1 MPVIKA
7 GPGGDRVVVTMRGG
21 LCLDD
26 SQMLRRSLH
35 DALSRSARGVDLD
48 LSELE
53 FGDCSTLNVLLAVR
67 RQALAEGKTITVTAA
82 SPGAE
87 RLLTLTDTYAL
98 FSSGAEGTDAS
109 VAMPVPPRR
118 DNKEL
123 QSEVV
128 QLRRALQT
136 RPEIDLAR
144 GILMASFCLSAD
156 EAWEVLVMASQNS
169 NTKLHRLARDVVTT
183 VKGTPLSGGVQ
194 GQVTAAVAKVSGLDS

>member
-1 MPVIKA
+1 M
-7 GPGGDRVVVTMRGG
+7 TMRGG

-26 SQMLRRSLH
+26 SQTLRRSLH
-35 DALSRSARGVDLD
+35 DALGRSARGIDLD

-53 FGDCSTLNVLLAVR
+53 FGDCSALNVLLTVR

-82 SPGAE
+82 SPEAE

-98 FSSGAEGTDAS
+98 FSSSAEDTSAS

-118 DNKEL
+118 DNEEL

-128 QLRRALQT
+128 QLRRALRT

-144 GILMASFCLSAD
+144 GILMASFGLSAD
-156 EAWEVLVMASQNS
+156 EAWEVLVMASQNT

-194 GQVTAAVAKVSGLDS
+194 NKVTAAVAKVSGLDG